1 MVVSKAGS
9 DGKADRQRVLARGR
23 DRRYRRGL
31 GGNHV
36 SQDFD
41 DYADEYEAL
50 LRQSLGTAGGDLA
63 YFRRRKAA
71 IARMLLGGN
80 PPRRILEY
88 GCGTGG
94 NLPHLQGAFPD
105 AAVSGCD
112 ISEKSLE
119 EAARIA
125 PTATLY
131 HLGCDPLPESAF
143 DLVFVACVLHHV
155 PGPARSTV
163 LAAMATA
170 LAPGGR
176 LLVFEHNPA
185 NPLTRR
191 IVARC
196 PFDVGVTLLAPPEAE
211 GLCRGAG
218 LNHIRRRYVSF
229 VPPILAPL
237 APIERLLGWLP
248 LGGQYCLLA
257 HKPG

>member
-1 MVVSKAGS
+1 M
-9 DGKADRQRVLARGR
+9 
-23 DRRYRRGL
+23 
-31 GGNHV
+31 N
-36 SQDFD
+36 QDFD
-41 DYADEYEAL
+41 DYAADYEAL
-50 LRQSLGTAGGDLA
+50 LRQSLGAAGGDIS
-63 YFRRRKAA
+63 YFRQRKAA
-71 IARMLLGGN
+71 IARALLRAS

-119 EAARIA
+119 EAARTA
-125 PTATLY
+125 PGAALC
-131 HLGCDPLPESAF
+131 HLGRDALPQAAF
-143 DLVFVACVLHHV
+143 DLVFVAGVLHHV
-155 PGPARSTV
+155 PGPARRTV
-163 LAAMATA
+163 LAAMVAA

-196 PFDVGVTLLAPPEAE
+196 PFDAGVALVPPAEAE

-218 LNHIRRRYVSF
+218 LSHIRRRYVSF
-229 VPPILAPL
+229 VPPALAPL
-237 APIERLLGWLP
+237 APIEAFLGWLP
-248 LGGQYCLLA
+248 LGGQYGLLA
-257 HKPG
+257 TKAG